1 MAAGLFPLRA
11 SDWVPLGAAGL
22 LRAVA
27 CGQESVAVAMSPQVV
42 EATALSL
49 GPGPQSLGRE
59 GEEVTAPLSWWPLTT
74 SPSLAE

>member
-42 EATALSL
+42 EATALPWAQAPSPW
-49 GPGPQSLGRE
+49 GGR
-59 GEEVTAPLSWWPLTT
+59 VRR
-74 SPSLAE
+74 